1 MHHRSRQPGIR
12 RCCAGIALGFLSASF
27 TANGAELAIPVD
39 GSPVTVAA
47 EKTGQPQRFTF
58 QAEAGQHLGLG
69 VTALKFVPASAT
81 GVAFTVRQPDGR
93 AIGGLEMLYCFP
105 AGPESACDG
114 EFTVAMT
121 GRHVIDVDVPFSAAP
136 RFSIQISSAV
146 SRSLAIGKGEAVA
159 LSRPGQDAWFAL
171 PVEAGQDVAV
181 GLRDVASG
189 DKEARFSLRI
199 HRPDGSLVG
208 EAVASA
214 RLGASLPLGGGA
226 PAGNYRVEVDPDRG
240 ATGSFVVAATV
251 TPQAP
256 DGALDIASGV
266 NEELRFAFSVGDGQS
281 ASVGLDNIVHTPD
294 VDSNSRLLVVGP
306 DGTRLNA
313 LGCRTRARGQYG
325 PCKLNVAD
333 LKAGRYTIVVSP
345 PPGASVSG
353 TLYRTQDHTA
363 KLDPDSPN
371 RIELRQAGQVARYK
385 FAGKAGERVGVAIAR
400 NVPDDKTR
408 VLVSLRG
415 PPDAPTAMRGTGLLQ
430 ASVQIPAFELPV
442 TGTYTLLVDAG
453 FGAVSVTVSL
463 IH

>member
-1 MHHRSRQPGIR
+1 MRLWSCESGVGRN
-12 RCCAGIALGFLSASF
+12 CARIALGFLFVSF
-27 TANGAELAIPVD
+27 TANAADLAIAVD
-39 GSPVTVAA
+39 GPPVTVAP
-47 EKTGQPQRFTF
+47 EKPGQPLRLAFRAQ
-58 QAEAGQHLGLG
+58 AGQRLGLG

-81 GVAFTVRQPDGR
+81 GVAFTVKQPDGQAVR
-93 AIGGLEMLYCFP
+93 GLEMLNCFP
-105 AGPESACDG
+105 AGAEGACDG
-114 EFTVAMT
+114 EFTVAAT
-121 GRHVIDVDVPFSAAP
+121 GTHVIDVDVPFSAAP

-171 PVEAGQDVAV
+171 TVEAGQDVAV

-189 DKEARFSLRI
+189 DRNARFSLRI

-208 EAVASA
+208 EAGAHM

-226 PAGNYRVEVDPDRG
+226 PAGTYRVEVDPDRG

-266 NEELRFAFSVGDGQS
+266 NEELRFAFSAGDGQS
-281 ASVGLDNIVHTPD
+281 ASVGLDNIAHTPD
-294 VDSNSRLLVVGP
+294 VDSESRLLVVGP
-306 DGTRLNA
+306 DGKRLNT
-313 LGCRTRARGQYG
+313 LYCRTRARGQPV
-325 PCKLNVAD
+325 PCKVKVAD

-371 RIELRQAGQVARYK
+371 RIDLRQAGQVARYR
-385 FAGKAGERVGVAIAR
+385 FAGKAGERMGVAIAR
-400 NVPDDKTR
+400 NVTDDKSR
-408 VLVSLRG
+408 VFVTLLG

-453 FGAVSVTVSL
+453 FRTVSVTVSL

>member
-1 MHHRSRQPGIR
+1 MHLRSRQPGIR

-27 TANGAELAIPVD
+27 TAIGADLAIPVD
-39 GSPVTVAA
+39 GPPVTVAA
-47 EKTGQPQRFTF
+47 EKPGQPLRLTF

-81 GVAFTVRQPDGR
+81 GVAFTVRQPDGQ
-93 AIGGLEMLYCFP
+93 AIGGLEMPYCFP
-105 AGPESACDG
+105 AGPEGACDG
-114 EFTVAMT
+114 EFTVT
-121 GRHVIDVDVPFSAAP
+121 RSGRHVIDVDVPFSAAP

-146 SRSLAIGKGEAVA
+146 SRSLAIGKGEAVT

-171 PVEAGQDVAV
+171 PVAAGQDVTV
-181 GLRDVASG
+181 GLRDVASS
-189 DKEARFSLRI
+189 DKAARFALRI

-208 EAVASA
+208 ESKADT
-214 RLGASLPLGGGA
+214 RLGASLSLGGGA
-226 PAGNYRVEVDPDRG
+226 PAGTYRVEVDPDRG
-240 ATGSFVVAATV
+240 ATGSFVVAATA

-306 DGTRLNA
+306 DGTRLGA
-313 LGCRTRARGQYG
+313 LGCRTRARGQPV
-325 PCKLNVAD
+325 PCKVKVAD

-371 RIELRQAGQVARYK
+371 RIDLHQAGQVARYT

-400 NVPDDKTR
+400 NVPDDRSIVVAT
-408 VLVSLRG
+408 LLG
-415 PPDAPTAMRGTGLLQ
+415 PPGGPTVMRGTGLLQ
-430 ASVQIPAFELPV
+430 AAAQIPAFELPV

-453 FGAVSVTVSL
+453 FRTVSVTVSL